1 MAILWGGTF
10 VSGRLLAG
18 HVEPLAAAFLRFSI
32 ASVCLLVL
40 AYFFEGGLP
49 RLTARQFAGVILLG
63 TTGVFLYN
71 IFFFR
76 ALESLPAA
84 RAAAV
89 IAMNPTLIA
98 VFSWLLLHEA
108 LGRIRILGI
117 LLSLFG
123 ALIVIAHGDPAALAS
138 GFPAGFLDILACLF
152 SWVAYS
158 LIGRQL
164 MSGLSPMASVTY
176 SSIVGCLMLSVP
188 ALYNGL
194 LEHIHAYTAVDWA
207 NLTYLGAAAT
217 ALGLVWYYQG
227 IKRVGAMRAS
237 IFINI
242 VPVSALITAHIALG
256 ERIDG
261 SLLLGGSMVVLGV
274 YLTNLGLNFPIR
286 ILRARINTGTDFSES
301 AD

>member
-10 VSGRLLAG
+10 VSGKLLAG

-32 ASVCLLVL
+32 ASVCLLIL
-40 AYFFEGGLP
+40 AYFFDGGLP

-89 IAMNPTLIA
+89 IAMNPALIA
-98 VFSWLLLHEA
+98 IFSWLLLHET
-108 LGRIRILGI
+108 LGRIRTLGI

-123 ALIVIAHGDPAALAS
+123 AMIVIAHGNPLTLMH
-138 GFPAGFLDILACLF
+138 GIPAGAADIAVCLF

-176 SSIVGCLMLSVP
+176 SAVAGCLMLSVP
-188 ALYNGL
+188 ALHSGL
-194 LEHIHAYTAVDWA
+194 LERIDTYNAADWL
-207 NLTYLGAAAT
+207 NLAYLGAAAT
-217 ALGLVWYYQG
+217 ALGFVWYYQG
-227 IKRVGAMRAS
+227 IKRIGAVRAS
-237 IFINI
+237 IFINF
-242 VPVSALITAHIALG
+242 VPISALITAHIVLG
-256 ERIDG
+256 EVVDS
-261 SLLLGGSMVVLGV
+261 SLLLGGGMVVVGV
-274 YLTNLGLNFPIR
+274 YLTNLGFISPTN
-286 ILRARINTGTDFSES
+286 ILRKSRT
-301 AD
+301 

>member
-1 MAILWGGTF
+1 MTYLKLIAMAILWGGTF
-10 VSGRLLAG
+10 VSGRMLAG

-89 IAMNPTLIA
+89 IAMNPALIA

-123 ALIVIAHGDPAALAS
+123 ALTVIAHGNPLTLTS
-138 GFPAGFLDILACLF
+138 GIPAGAVDIAVCLF

-176 SSIVGCLMLSVP
+176 SAVAGCLMLSVP
-188 ALYNGL
+188 ALHSGL
-194 LEHIHAYTAVDWA
+194 LERIDTYNAADWL
-207 NLTYLGAAAT
+207 NLVYLGAAAT
-217 ALGLVWYYQG
+217 ALGFVWYYQG
-227 IKRVGAMRAS
+227 IKRIGAVRAS

-242 VPVSALITAHIALG
+242 VPISALITAHIVLG
-256 ERIDG
+256 EDIDS
-261 SLLLGGSMVVLGV
+261 SLLFGGGMVVVGV
-274 YLTNLGLNFPIR
+274 YLTNQGFISPAG
-286 ILRARINTGTDFSES
+286 ILRRSRT
-301 AD
+301 